1 METYEAKVKEIFQIN
16 ELKDFQRESLAALL
30 KKRDV
35 FLSIKT
41 GGGENDDSIFRNEM
55 QFIFTS
61 PKSVLNGKWRDWVT
75 NNSTIRLIAVD
86 EAHTVLHW
94 GESASEEDP
103 FRRWYGRLGELR
115 SLVECPVIL
124 MTATANSAARKALQ
138 RKFCMT
144 DCLEIIENPDRN
156 NIKLFLQCVKYNT
169 PLENTFF
176 FLILMLKEK
185 RELCDRNLIFCPAI
199 RTCSKLYTMFRIMFK
214 ENVKLIDHIEMYH
227 SKTTDDVKQLVKED
241 MSKENGKIR
250 ILIATSAAGMGV
262 NFKGVKYT
270 INYGCPRDMDTFV
283 QQYGRAGRDGGS
295 AMSLLIYTK
304 RDIKCIDD
312 DMKLYVKNETIVAMR
327 IYCLPIRVNLLW
339 IGTCICVVI
348 YVIRSVM

>member
-1 METYEAKVKEIFQIN
+1 MKPTQCYIGFKLFP
-16 ELKDFQRESLAALL
+16 LF
-30 KKRDV
+30 
-35 FLSIKT
+35 
-41 GGGENDDSIFRNEM
+41 FR
-55 QFIFTS
+55 
-61 PKSVLNGKWRDWVT
+61 
-75 NNSTIRLIAVD
+75 
-86 EAHTVLHW
+86 

-185 RELCDRNLIFCPAI
+185 KELCDRYLIFCPSI

-304 RDIKCIDD
+304 HDIKCIDD
-312 DMKLYVKNETIVAMR
+312 DMKLYVKNETICRRENILSSYKSKPAMDR
-327 IYCLPIRVNLLW
+327 DMHMC
-339 IGTCICVVI
+339 CDICDKKCHVKDCEKCSLAQHP
-348 YVIRSVM
+348 YYKTQFPAFSSDSSSQDDHDLFTDSDWE